1 MPDYYLLYPDCLNF
15 KILTPYTNYVIQIN
29 AVINLFHHHYRR
41 FFYYFRSLIQLSFK
55 LQQQELSMRA
65 TFRKITFFTIVISV
79 FLLASCRHRRE
90 PVLVK
95 FAGET
100 QGTYYAIT
108 YYADDSVS
116 LQPSIDS
123 LLHRFDST
131 ASTYKPNS
139 IISRLN
145 NNDISARADHM
156 FTTIFQKAMEVS
168 EKTGG
173 AFDITV
179 GPLVSA
185 WGFGLSNRMKMNQH
199 IVDSLMPLVG
209 YKKVKLDKGWLL
221 KNDPR
226 MRIDFNAIA
235 QGYAVDVVAAFLD
248 SKGIQSYLIDIG
260 GEVLARRTKP
270 GGEKWNVA
278 IEMPTKN
285 SDDPRNVQAI
295 VALQDMAIS
304 TSGSYR
310 KFYEEN
316 GIRYSHT
323 IDPANGFPVK
333 HSLLSVSVVAKDCMT
348 ADAYATALMV
358 MGVEKGKE
366 FLKNQRHLKL
376 DAYFI
381 YNTPDGKMQTYFTK
395 GFDKLLKKQ

>member
-1 MPDYYLLYPDCLNF
+1 MNSFLRKFPLFSLLCL
-15 KILTPYTNYVIQIN
+15 V
-29 AVINLFHHHYRR
+29 
-41 FFYYFRSLIQLSFK
+41 
-55 LQQQELSMRA
+55 M
-65 TFRKITFFTIVISV
+65 
-79 FLLASCRHRRE
+79 LASCKHRKE

-95 FAGET
+95 FTGNT

-108 YYADDSVS
+108 YYDADSLNLQSSV
-116 LQPSIDS
+116 DS
-123 LLHRFDST
+123 LLNRFDST
-131 ASTYKPNS
+131 ASVYKANS

-145 NNDISARADHM
+145 NNDTSCRADKM
-156 FTTIFQKAMEVS
+156 FSTIFEKSMEVS
-168 EKTGG
+168 EKTNG

-185 WGFGLSNRMKMNQH
+185 WGFSWKGRIKMDQH
-199 IVDSLMPLVG
+199 KVDSLMPLVG
-209 YKKVKLDKGWLL
+209 YHKVILDNGKLIKT
-221 KNDPR
+221 DPR
-226 MRIDFNAIA
+226 IRIDFDAIA

-285 SDDPRNVQAI
+285 ADDERKIEAV
-295 VALQDMAIS
+295 VLLQDMAIS

-310 KFYEEN
+310 KYYEEN

-323 IDPANGFPVK
+323 IDPSNGYPVK
-333 HSLLSVSVVAKDCMT
+333 HTTLSVSVLAKDCMT
-348 ADAYATALMV
+348 ADAYATAFMV

-366 FLKNQRHLKL
+366 FLKKHPKL
-376 DAYFI
+376 EVYFI
-381 YNTPDGKMQTYFTK
+381 YSAPDGSMKTYYTK
-395 GFDKLLKKQ
+395 GFSKLLRKDE

>member
-1 MPDYYLLYPDCLNF
+1 MKTGLL
-15 KILTPYTNYVIQIN
+15 KILLSLLILIM
-29 AVINLFHHHYRR
+29 
-41 FFYYFRSLIQLSFK
+41 FFASSCK
-55 LQQQELSMRA
+55 P
-65 TFRKITFFTIVISV
+65 RK
-79 FLLASCRHRRE
+79 E

-95 FAGET
+95 IAGET

-108 YYADDSVS
+108 YYTHDSLN
-116 LQPSIDS
+116 LQTSVDS

-145 NNDISARADHM
+145 NNDTSARADDM
-156 FTTIFQKAMEVS
+156 FTIIFNKAIEIS
-168 EKTGG
+168 ESTGG

-179 GPLVSA
+179 GPLVKA
-185 WGFGLSNRMKMNQH
+185 WGFGLTNRLKMDQH
-199 IVDSLMPLVG
+199 IVDSLLPLVG
-209 YKKVKLDKGWLL
+209 YKKVKLEKGMLV
-221 KNDPR
+221 KTEPD
-226 MRIDFNAIA
+226 ICVDFNAIA
-235 QGYAVDVVAAFLD
+235 QGYAVDVVAAFFDL
-248 SKGIQSYLIDIG
+248 KGIKSYLIDIG
-260 GEVLARRTKP
+260 GEVLARNTKP

-278 IEMPTKN
+278 IEMPAKN
-285 SDDPRNVQAI
+285 ADDERSIQA
-295 VALQDMAIS
+295 VVSLQDMAIS

-323 IDPANGFPVK
+323 IDPSNGYPVK
-333 HSLLSVSVVAKDCMT
+333 HSLLSVSVLAEDCMT

-366 FLKNQRHLKL
+366 FLEKMPQI

-381 YNTPDGKMQTYFTK
+381 YSDLNGNMQIFYTK
-395 GFDKLLKKQ
+395 GFEKRLRKD